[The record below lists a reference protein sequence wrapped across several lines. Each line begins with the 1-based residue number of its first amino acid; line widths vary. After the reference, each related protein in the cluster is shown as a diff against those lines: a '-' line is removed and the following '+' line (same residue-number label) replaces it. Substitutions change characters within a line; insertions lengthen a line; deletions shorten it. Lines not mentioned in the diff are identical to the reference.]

1 MLKAHL
7 QDLGT
12 LIGLL
17 LEITRLDVEDVMNAK
32 HESFFSR
39 SKEKEKLTADFQK
52 LKKTFDD
59 ALLELSRSDTTKTV
73 LELLSQDELVLRD
86 EIQANLEKLHEEN
99 KKLAALVVTTAD
111 LYNSLLAEILK
122 EYEPGQGGGKENGS
136 LFSIKG

>member
-12 LIGLL
+12 LIGRL

-122 EYEPGQGGGKENGS
+122 EYEPGQGGGKEKGS